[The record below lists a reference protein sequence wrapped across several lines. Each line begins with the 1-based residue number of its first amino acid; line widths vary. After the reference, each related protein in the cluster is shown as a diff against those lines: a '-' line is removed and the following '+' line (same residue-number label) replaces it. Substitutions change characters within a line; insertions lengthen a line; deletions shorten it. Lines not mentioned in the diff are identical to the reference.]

1 MILLERELLSW
12 YICSELKSCKSE
24 GAEWMK
30 NDTVHLDGCMVS
42 ALPVFGLP
50 KSFHLCSITM
60 LMVPFLWALHVLR
73 SEHVRLL
80 MTNVYLD
87 AKFAFSPVAVK
98 AVAFSSSG
106 TAKPTVEPLAFYLKD
121 VCTTNTTTCFPCFL
135 RHFYIYLESFWA
147 VIGLLAVSP
156 TVKMAKMSHFLSLHL
171 LLFIFCCLPVS
182 YSLQV
187 RASERHIVGTL

>member
-1 MILLERELLSW
+1 
-12 YICSELKSCKSE
+12 
-24 GAEWMK
+24 MK
-30 NDTVHLDGCMVS
+30 NDTVRLDGCMVS

-60 LMVPFLWALHVLR
+60 LMVPFLWALHSLW

-87 AKFAFSPVAVK
+87 TKFAFSLVAVK

-106 TAKPTVEPLAFYLKD
+106 TAKPTVEPLVFYLKD

-135 RHFYIYLESFWA
+135 KTFLYIYIYIYLESCCWTS
-147 VIGLLAVSP
+147 GC
-156 TVKMAKMSHFLSLHL
+156 FLDSQNGKNVTFLTLHL
-171 LLFIFCCLPVS
+171 LFFMFCCSPVA
-182 YSLQV
+182 YSMQV
-187 RASERHIVGTL
+187 MASERHIGDIF